1 MTSETSELDE
11 ETTDSPQ
18 RNITL
23 TINGNKQKVAIE
35 DRQLLVEVIRGQVG
49 LTGTHVGCYNGDC
62 GACTLKIDG
71 AITKSCLVLAASVDG
86 AEITTVEGLADAD
99 GSLNQVQA
107 AFWEKDAFQCGF
119 CLPGQL
125 FAVSDLLDEEDNPTA
140 GEIRDALVGNLCRC
154 TGYVNIV
161 DAALDAAERRRNV
174 RCGGAVGDSSAP
186 LPCGKIQACTLHH
199 D

>member
-99 GSLNQVQA
+99 GS
-107 AFWEKDAFQCGF
+107 
-119 CLPGQL
+119 
-125 FAVSDLLDEEDNPTA
+125 
-140 GEIRDALVGNLCRC
+140 
-154 TGYVNIV
+154 
-161 DAALDAAERRRNV
+161 
-174 RCGGAVGDSSAP
+174 
-186 LPCGKIQACTLHH
+186 
-199 D
+199 